1 MAVPTT
7 EFKARQ
13 TEIPGLIIFD
23 VSSIED
29 DRGYFQEKYQKA
41 KLVAAGMPESFQLVQ
56 TNISYNKTKGVARG
70 LHAEPWFKY
79 ISVANGRVFVAYV
92 DLRKGPNFGKVVT
105 VEVDKNMAVFI
116 PIGVANSFQTLTDDT
131 YYIYSVSAHWSQE
144 LYDKYVSLNMADP
157 ALAISW
163 PIPIKKAV
171 VSERDRAHPMLKD
184 IQPMEVS

>member
-144 LYDKYVSLNMADP
+144 LYNKYVSLNMGYPD
-157 ALAISW
+157 LKIDW
-163 PIPIKKAV
+163 PIPIDQAI
-171 VSERDRAHPMLKD
+171 VSERDRSHQMLRDIKPMQL
-184 IQPMEVS
+184 

>member
-7 EFKARQ
+7 EFTVQ
-13 TEIPGLIIFD
+13 ETGIPGLLIFNI
-23 VSSIED
+23 SSIED

-70 LHAEPWFKY
+70 LHAELWYKY
-79 ISVANGRVFVAYV
+79 ISVANGKVFVAYV
-92 DLRKGPNFGKVVT
+92 DLRKGANFGKVVT
-105 VEVDKNMAVFI
+105 AEVDKNKAVFV

-131 YYIYSVSAHWSQE
+131 YYIYSVSDHWSQE

-157 ALAISW
+157 ALGISW
-163 PIPIKKAV
+163 PIPMDQAT
-171 VSERDRAHPMLKD
+171 VSERDRSHPMLKD
-184 IQPMEVS
+184 IKPMEV